1 MGSTSSLYAA
11 IDLGSNSFHMLVV
24 REVAG
29 SIQTLTRIKRKV
41 RLAAGL
47 NSENALSNEAME
59 RGWQCLRLFAERL
72 QDIPPPQI
80 RVVATATLR
89 LAVNAGDF
97 IAKAQEILG
106 CPVQV
111 ISGEEEARLIYQGVA
126 HTTGG
131 ADQRLVV
138 DIGGASTELV
148 TGTGAQTTS
157 LFSLS
162 MGCVTWLERYFAD
175 RNLGQENFD
184 AAEKA
189 AREVLR
195 PVADE
200 LRYHGWK
207 VCVGAS
213 GTVQALQE
221 IMMAQGMD
229 ERITLEKLQQLKQRA
244 IHCGRLEEL
253 EIDGLTLERA
263 LVFPSGLA
271 ILIAIF
277 TELNIQC
284 MTLAGGALRE
294 GLVYGMLHLTV
305 EQDIRSRTLRNIQRR
320 FMIDIDQAQRVAK
333 VAANFFE
340 QVENEWH
347 LEAISRDLLISAC
360 QLHEIGLSVDFKQA
374 PQHAAYLVR
383 NLDLPGFTPAQKKL
397 LATLLLNQ
405 TNPVDLSSLHQ
416 QNAVPPRVAEQLCRL
431 LRLAIIFA
439 NRRRD
444 DLVPEMTLQANHE
457 LLTLT
462 LPQGWLTQHPL
473 GKEIIDQERILEKY
487 GVTPNQLIDVKA
499 LMGDS
504 SDNIPGVPGIG
515 EKTALSLIAQFS
527 SLEGVY
533 QHLENPAVKASVK
546 RKLEE
551 GKELLQYTNK
561 SISTISTFLCLF
573 SQTKI
578 RNLIR

>member
-1 MGSTSSLYAA
+1 MLSTTSLYAA

-47 NSENALSNEAME
+47 NSECVLSPEAME

-72 QDIPPPQI
+72 QDIPQNQI

-89 LAVNAGDF
+89 LAVNADVF
-97 IAKAQEILG
+97 LQKAQQILG

-111 ISGEEEARLIYQGVA
+111 IRGEEEARLIYQGVA

-131 ADQRLVV
+131 DDRRLVV

-162 MGCVTWLERYFAD
+162 MGCVTWLERFFSD
-175 RNLGQENFD
+175 RNLAQENFA
-184 AAEKA
+184 AAEA
-189 AREVLR
+189 AAAEVLS
-195 PVADE
+195 PVINE
-200 LRYHGWK
+200 LKNHGWK
-207 VCVGAS
+207 ICVGAS

-229 ERITLEKLQQLKQRA
+229 ERITLAKLQQLKQRA
-244 IHCGRLEEL
+244 IQCGRLEEL
-253 EIDGLTLERA
+253 EIEGLTLERA

-277 TELNIQC
+277 EQLSIEC

-294 GLVYGMLHLTV
+294 GLVYGMLHLAV
-305 EQDIRSRTLRNIQRR
+305 DQEIRQRTLRNVQRR
-320 FMIDIDQAQRVAK
+320 FMVDTSQAARVEQLAQ
-333 VAANFFE
+333 NFASQIAE
-340 QVENEWH
+340 PWGLDPLSQQM
-347 LEAISRDLLISAC
+347 LASSAL
-360 QLHEIGLSVDFKQA
+360 LHEIGLSIDFKHA

-383 NLDLPGFTPAQKKL
+383 NLDLPGYTPAQKKL

-416 QNAVPPRVAEQLCRL
+416 QNAVPPRVAERLCRL

-444 DLVPEMTLQANHE
+444 DILPEIKLQADGETLHLE
-457 LLTLT
+457 LPET
-462 LPQGWLTQHPL
+462 WLACHPL
-473 GKEIIDQERILEKY
+473 G
-487 GVTPNQLIDVKA
+487 A
-499 LMGDS
+499 
-504 SDNIPGVPGIG
+504 
-515 EKTALSLIAQFS
+515 
-527 SLEGVY
+527 
-533 QHLENPAVKASVK
+533 
-546 RKLEE
+546 
-551 GKELLQYTNK
+551 ELLEQEKLWQSYVHWPLSVN
-561 SISTISTFLCLF
+561 
-573 SQTKI
+573 
-578 RNLIR
+578 

>member
-1 MGSTSSLYAA
+1 MPDTYAA

-29 SIQTLTRIKRKV
+29 SIQTLSRIKRKV

-47 NSENALSNEAME
+47 GSDNVLSQEAME

-72 QDIPPPQI
+72 QDIPSGQI

-89 LAVNAGDF
+89 LATNAGDF
-97 IAKAQEILG
+97 IHKAQTILG

-131 ADQRLVV
+131 SDRRLVV

-148 TGTGAQTTS
+148 TGTGAQATS

-162 MGCVTWLERYFAD
+162 MGCVTWLERFFTD
-175 RNLGQENFD
+175 RNLGQENFT
-184 AAEKA
+184 AAEAA
-189 AREVLR
+189 ARDVLR

-200 LRYHGWK
+200 LRRHGWE

-229 ERITLEKLQQLKQRA
+229 ERITLAKLQQLKQRA
-244 IHCGRLEEL
+244 IQCGRLEEL
-253 EIDGLTLERA
+253 EIEGLTLERA

-277 TELNIQC
+277 TELNIQS

-294 GLVYGMLHLTV
+294 GLVYGMLHLSV
-305 EQDIRSRTLRNIQRR
+305 DEDIRSRTLRNIQRR
-320 FMIDIDQAQRVAK
+320 FMIDTDQARRVSSLAAQFAQAASNAWELDTYSVEMLK
-333 VAANFFE
+333 VAGE
-340 QVENEWH
+340 
-347 LEAISRDLLISAC
+347 
-360 QLHEIGLSVDFKQA
+360 LHEIGLSIEFKQA
-374 PQHAAYLVR
+374 PLHAAWLVR

-416 QNAVPPRVAEQLCRL
+416 QNAVPPRVAEHLCRL

-439 NRRRD
+439 SRRRD
-444 DLVPEMTLQANHE
+444 DLLPSVSIAAQGETI
-457 LLTLT
+457 TVT
-462 LPQGWLTQHPL
+462 LPAGWLESHPL
-473 GKEIIDQERILEKY
+473 GAEMIEQERQWQSYVHWPLHFPRSE
-487 GVTPNQLIDVKA
+487 A
-499 LMGDS
+499 M
-504 SDNIPGVPGIG
+504 
-515 EKTALSLIAQFS
+515 E
-527 SLEGVY
+527 
-533 QHLENPAVKASVK
+533 
-546 RKLEE
+546 
-551 GKELLQYTNK
+551 
-561 SISTISTFLCLF
+561 
-573 SQTKI
+573 
-578 RNLIR
+578 

>member
-1 MGSTSSLYAA
+1 MLSSTSLYAA

-29 SIQTLTRIKRKV
+29 SIQTLSRIKRKV

-47 NSENALSNEAME
+47 SSDNRLSHEAME
-59 RGWQCLRLFAERL
+59 RGWQCLRLFSERL
-72 QDIPPPQI
+72 QDIPQQQI

-89 LAVNAGDF
+89 LAVNAQEF
-97 IAKAQEILG
+97 IDKAQEILG
-106 CPVQV
+106 CRVQV

-131 ADQRLVV
+131 ADRRLVV

-148 TGTGAQTTS
+148 TGVGAQTTS

-162 MGCVTWLERYFAD
+162 MGCVTWLERYFTD
-175 RNLGQENFD
+175 RNLAQENFD
-184 AAEKA
+184 TAERA

-200 LRYHGWK
+200 LRRHGWK

-229 ERITLEKLQQLKQRA
+229 ERITLVKLQQLKQRA
-244 IHCGRLEEL
+244 IQCGRLEEL
-253 EIDGLTLERA
+253 EIEGLTLERA

-277 TELNIQC
+277 TEMNIES

-294 GLVYGMLHLTV
+294 GLVYGMLHLAV
-305 EQDIRSRTLRNIQRR
+305 DEDIRSRTLRNIQRR
-320 FMIDIDQAQRVAK
+320 FIIDIDQSKRVAK
-333 VAANFFE
+333 LAEKFAQAVKKEWELESYSSEILQVACE
-340 QVENEWH
+340 
-347 LEAISRDLLISAC
+347 
-360 QLHEIGLSVDFKQA
+360 LHEIGLSIEFKQA
-374 PQHAAYLVR
+374 PLHAAWLVR

-405 TNPVDLSSLHQ
+405 TNAVDLSSLHQ
-416 QNAVPPRVAEQLCRL
+416 QNAVPPRMAEHLCRL

-439 NRRRD
+439 SRRRD
-444 DLVPEMTLQANHE
+444 DLLPEIIISAQGE
-457 LLTLT
+457 KLLLK
-462 LPQGWLTQHPL
+462 LPEGWRESHPL
-473 GKEIIDQERILEKY
+473 GAEMLDQESQWQSYVHWPLEI
-487 GVTPNQLIDVKA
+487 N
-499 LMGDS
+499 
-504 SDNIPGVPGIG
+504 
-515 EKTALSLIAQFS
+515 
-527 SLEGVY
+527 
-533 QHLENPAVKASVK
+533 
-546 RKLEE
+546 
-551 GKELLQYTNK
+551 
-561 SISTISTFLCLF
+561 
-573 SQTKI
+573 
-578 RNLIR
+578 

>member
-1 MGSTSSLYAA
+1 MLTTTSLYAA

-47 NSENALSNEAME
+47 NSDNVLSAEAME

-72 QDIPPPQI
+72 QDIPQPQI

-89 LAVNAGDF
+89 IAVNADEF
-97 IAKAQEILG
+97 IAKAQELLG

-148 TGTGAQTTS
+148 TGSGAQTTS

-162 MGCVTWLERYFAD
+162 MGCVTWLERYFTN
-175 RNLGQENFD
+175 RNLAQENFD
-184 AAEKA
+184 EAEKA

-195 PVADE
+195 PVADK
-200 LRYHGWK
+200 LRFHGWK

-229 ERITLEKLQQLKQRA
+229 ERITLAKLQQLKQRA

-253 EIDGLTLERA
+253 EIEGLTLERA

-294 GLVYGMLHLTV
+294 GLVYGMLHLPV
-305 EQDIRSRTLRNIQRR
+305 DQDIRSRTLRNIQRR
-320 FMIDIDQAQRVAK
+320 FMVDTDQANRVTQLA
-333 VAANFFE
+333 VHLLE
-340 QVENEWH
+340 QVKDEWH
-347 LEAISRDLLISAC
+347 LEAISRELLQSAC
-360 QLHEIGLSVDFKQA
+360 QLHEIGLSVEYKQA
-374 PQHAAYLVR
+374 PLHAAWLVR

-416 QNAVPPRVAEQLCRL
+416 QNAVPPRIAEHLCRL

-439 NRRRD
+439 ARRRD
-444 DLVPEMTLQANHE
+444 DLVPHITLQAQDEN
-457 LLTLT
+457 LTLT
-462 LPQGWLTQHPL
+462 LPEGWLEHHPL
-473 GKEIIDQERILEKY
+473 GTELIDQEIQWQSYVHWPLE
-487 GVTPNQLIDVKA
+487 V
-499 LMGDS
+499 
-504 SDNIPGVPGIG
+504 
-515 EKTALSLIAQFS
+515 
-527 SLEGVY
+527 
-533 QHLENPAVKASVK
+533 H
-546 RKLEE
+546 
-551 GKELLQYTNK
+551 
-561 SISTISTFLCLF
+561 
-573 SQTKI
+573 
-578 RNLIR
+578 

>member
-1 MGSTSSLYAA
+1 MNSTSLYAA

-47 NSENALSNEAME
+47 NSDNVLSVEAME

-72 QDIPPPQI
+72 QDIPQPQI

-89 LAVNAGDF
+89 IAVNADEF

-148 TGTGAQTTS
+148 TGSGAQTTS

-162 MGCVTWLERYFAD
+162 MGCVTWLERYFTD
-175 RNLGQENFD
+175 RNLAQENFD
-184 AAEKA
+184 EAEKA

-195 PVADE
+195 PVADK
-200 LRYHGWK
+200 LRFHGWK

-229 ERITLEKLQQLKQRA
+229 ERITLAKLQQLKQRA

-253 EIDGLTLERA
+253 EIEGLTLERA

-294 GLVYGMLHLTV
+294 GLVYGMLHLPV
-305 EQDIRSRTLRNIQRR
+305 DQDIRSRTLRNIQRR
-320 FMIDIDQAQRVAK
+320 FMVDTDQANRVTQLA
-333 VAANFFE
+333 VHLLE
-340 QVENEWH
+340 QVKDEWH
-347 LEAISRDLLISAC
+347 LEAISCELLQSAC
-360 QLHEIGLSVDFKQA
+360 QLHEIGLSVEYKQA
-374 PQHAAYLVR
+374 PLHAAWLVR

-416 QNAVPPRVAEQLCRL
+416 QNAVPPRIAEHLCRL

-439 NRRRD
+439 ARRRD
-444 DLVPEMTLQANHE
+444 DLVPHITLQAQDE
-457 LLTLT
+457 DLTLT
-462 LPQGWLTQHPL
+462 LPEGWLEHHPL
-473 GKEIIDQERILEKY
+473 GTELIDQEIQWQSYVHWPLE
-487 GVTPNQLIDVKA
+487 V
-499 LMGDS
+499 
-504 SDNIPGVPGIG
+504 
-515 EKTALSLIAQFS
+515 
-527 SLEGVY
+527 
-533 QHLENPAVKASVK
+533 
-546 RKLEE
+546 R
-551 GKELLQYTNK
+551 
-561 SISTISTFLCLF
+561 
-573 SQTKI
+573 
-578 RNLIR
+578 

>member
-1 MGSTSSLYAA
+1 MSSTSLYAT

-29 SIQTLTRIKRKV
+29 SIQTLSRIKRKV

-47 NSENALSNEAME
+47 SSDNTLSAEAME

-72 QDIPPPQI
+72 QDIPPAQI

-89 LAVNAGDF
+89 LAVNAGEFLD
-97 IAKAQEILG
+97 KAREILG

-175 RNLGQENFD
+175 RSLTKENFD
-184 AAEKA
+184 LAETA

-195 PVADE
+195 PIADV

-229 ERITLEKLQQLKQRA
+229 ERITLAKLQQLKQRA
-244 IHCGRLEEL
+244 IQCGRLEEL
-253 EIDGLTLERA
+253 EIEGLTLERA

-271 ILIAIF
+271 ILMAIF
-277 TELNIQC
+277 SELNIQC

-294 GLVYGMLHLTV
+294 GLVYGMLHLSV
-305 EQDIRSRTLRNIQRR
+305 DQDIRSRTLRNIQRR
-320 FMIDIDQAQRVAK
+320 FLVDTEQAQRVAQL
-333 VAANFFE
+333 AAHFVH
-340 QVENEWH
+340 QVENSWEIEP
-347 LEAISRDLLISAC
+347 LCFDLLQSAC
-360 QLHEIGLSVDFKQA
+360 QLHEIGLSVEYKQA
-374 PQHAAYLVR
+374 PLHAAWLVR

-405 TNPVDLSSLHQ
+405 TNAVDLSSIHQ
-416 QNAVPPRVAEQLCRL
+416 QNAVPPRVAEHMCRL
-431 LRLAIIFA
+431 LRLAILFA
-439 NRRRD
+439 SPRRD
-444 DLVPEMTLQANHE
+444 DLLPMITLAAKDE
-457 LLTLT
+457 SLTLT
-462 LPQGWLTQHPL
+462 LPQGWLENHPL
-473 GKEIIDQERILEKY
+473 GREMVEQECQWQSYVHWPL
-487 GVTPNQLIDVKA
+487 QL
-499 LMGDS
+499 
-504 SDNIPGVPGIG
+504 N
-515 EKTALSLIAQFS
+515 
-527 SLEGVY
+527 
-533 QHLENPAVKASVK
+533 
-546 RKLEE
+546 EE
-551 GKELLQYTNK
+551 HAAK
-561 SISTISTFLCLF
+561 
-573 SQTKI
+573 
-578 RNLIR
+578 

>member
-1 MGSTSSLYAA
+1 MPSSTSLYAA

-47 NSENALSNEAME
+47 SSDNILSAEAME

-72 QDIPPPQI
+72 QDIPQPQI

-89 LAVNAGDF
+89 LAVNAQDF
-97 IAKAQEILG
+97 LDKAQEILG

-111 ISGEEEARLIYQGVA
+111 IRGEEEARLIYQGVA

-131 ADQRLVV
+131 DDRRLVV

-148 TGTGAQTTS
+148 TGKGAQTTS

-162 MGCVTWLERYFAD
+162 MGCVTWLERFFTD
-175 RNLGQENFD
+175 RNLAQENFD
-184 AAEKA
+184 EAEKA
-189 AREVLR
+189 ARDVLR

-200 LRYHGWK
+200 LRTHGWK

-229 ERITLEKLQQLKQRA
+229 ERITLAKLQQLKQRA
-244 IHCGRLEEL
+244 IQCGRLEEL
-253 EIDGLTLERA
+253 EIEGLTLERA

-294 GLVYGMLHLTV
+294 GLVYGMLHLAV
-305 EQDIRSRTLRNIQRR
+305 DEDIRSRTLRNVQRR
-320 FMIDIDQAQRVAK
+320 FIVDTEQAARVSQLASHFADQIEKQWDI
-333 VAANFFE
+333 E
-340 QVENEWH
+340 P
-347 LEAISRDLLISAC
+347 LSRELLLSAC
-360 QLHEIGLSVDFKQA
+360 HLHEIGLSVDFKQA
-374 PQHAAYLVR
+374 PAHAAYLVR

-405 TNPVDLSSLHQ
+405 TNAIDLSSLHQ
-416 QNAVPPRVAEQLCRL
+416 QNAVPPRVAEHLCRL

-444 DLVPEMTLQANHE
+444 DLLPQITITANE
-457 LLTLT
+457 ETLT
-462 LPQGWLTQHPL
+462 LRLPAGWLEHHPL
-473 GKEIIDQERILEKY
+473 GKEIVDQECQWQSY
-487 GVTPNQLIDVKA
+487 VHWPLIV
-499 LMGDS
+499 
-504 SDNIPGVPGIG
+504 
-515 EKTALSLIAQFS
+515 E
-527 SLEGVY
+527 
-533 QHLENPAVKASVK
+533 
-546 RKLEE
+546 
-551 GKELLQYTNK
+551 
-561 SISTISTFLCLF
+561 
-573 SQTKI
+573 
-578 RNLIR
+578 

>member
-1 MGSTSSLYAA
+1 MLTTTSLYAA

-47 NSENALSNEAME
+47 NSDNVLSAEAME

-72 QDIPPPQI
+72 QDIPQPQI

-89 LAVNAGDF
+89 IAVNADEF

-106 CPVQV
+106 CPVQI

-148 TGTGAQTTS
+148 TGSGAQTTS

-162 MGCVTWLERYFAD
+162 MGCVTWLERYFTN
-175 RNLGQENFD
+175 RNLAQENFD
-184 AAEKA
+184 EAEKA

-195 PVADE
+195 PVADK
-200 LRYHGWK
+200 LRFHGWK

-229 ERITLEKLQQLKQRA
+229 ERITLAKLQQLKQRA

-253 EIDGLTLERA
+253 EIEGLTLERA

-294 GLVYGMLHLTV
+294 GLVYGMLHLPV
-305 EQDIRSRTLRNIQRR
+305 DQDIRSRTLRNIQRR
-320 FMIDIDQAQRVAK
+320 FMVDTDQANRVTQLA
-333 VAANFFE
+333 VHLLE
-340 QVENEWH
+340 QVKDEWH
-347 LEAISRDLLISAC
+347 LEAISRELLQSAC
-360 QLHEIGLSVDFKQA
+360 QLHEIGLSVEYKQA
-374 PQHAAYLVR
+374 PLHAAWLVR

-416 QNAVPPRVAEQLCRL
+416 QNAVPPRIAEHLCRL

-439 NRRRD
+439 ARRRD
-444 DLVPEMTLQANHE
+444 DLVPHITLQAQDEN
-457 LLTLT
+457 LTLT
-462 LPQGWLTQHPL
+462 LPEGWLEHHPL
-473 GKEIIDQERILEKY
+473 GTELIDQEIQWQSYVHWPLE
-487 GVTPNQLIDVKA
+487 V
-499 LMGDS
+499 
-504 SDNIPGVPGIG
+504 
-515 EKTALSLIAQFS
+515 
-527 SLEGVY
+527 
-533 QHLENPAVKASVK
+533 H
-546 RKLEE
+546 
-551 GKELLQYTNK
+551 
-561 SISTISTFLCLF
+561 
-573 SQTKI
+573 
-578 RNLIR
+578 

>member
-1 MGSTSSLYAA
+1 MLTTTSLYAA

-47 NSENALSNEAME
+47 NSDNVLSAEAME

-72 QDIPPPQI
+72 QDLPQSQI

-89 LAVNAGDF
+89 IAVNADEF

-148 TGTGAQTTS
+148 TGSGAQTTS

-162 MGCVTWLERYFAD
+162 MGCVTWLERYFTN
-175 RNLGQENFD
+175 RNLAQENFD
-184 AAEKA
+184 EAEKA

-195 PVADE
+195 PVADK
-200 LRYHGWK
+200 LRFHGWK

-229 ERITLEKLQQLKQRA
+229 ERITLAKLQQLKQRA

-253 EIDGLTLERA
+253 EIEGLTLERA

-294 GLVYGMLHLTV
+294 GLVYGMLHLPV
-305 EQDIRSRTLRNIQRR
+305 DQDIRSRTLRNIQRR
-320 FMIDIDQAQRVAK
+320 FMVDTDQANRVTQLA
-333 VAANFFE
+333 VHLLE
-340 QVENEWH
+340 QVKDEWH
-347 LEAISRDLLISAC
+347 LEAISRELLQSAC
-360 QLHEIGLSVDFKQA
+360 QLHEIGLSVEYKQA
-374 PQHAAYLVR
+374 PLHAAWLVR

-416 QNAVPPRVAEQLCRL
+416 QNAVPPRIAEHLCRL

-439 NRRRD
+439 ARRRD
-444 DLVPEMTLQANHE
+444 DLVPHITLQAQDEN
-457 LLTLT
+457 LTLT
-462 LPQGWLTQHPL
+462 LPEGWLEHHPL
-473 GKEIIDQERILEKY
+473 GTELIDQEIQWQSYVHWPLE
-487 GVTPNQLIDVKA
+487 V
-499 LMGDS
+499 
-504 SDNIPGVPGIG
+504 
-515 EKTALSLIAQFS
+515 
-527 SLEGVY
+527 
-533 QHLENPAVKASVK
+533 H
-546 RKLEE
+546 
-551 GKELLQYTNK
+551 
-561 SISTISTFLCLF
+561 
-573 SQTKI
+573 
-578 RNLIR
+578 